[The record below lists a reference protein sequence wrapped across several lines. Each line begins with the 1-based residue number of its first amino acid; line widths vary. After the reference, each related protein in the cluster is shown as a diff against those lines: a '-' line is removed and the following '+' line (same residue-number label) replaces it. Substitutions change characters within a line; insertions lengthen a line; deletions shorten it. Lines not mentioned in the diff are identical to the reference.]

1 LAYIPDRLGCLYGTL
16 FSFSCGAER
25 SNELDGWLRVQGRS
39 CYRYMRGNCRQQLYR
54 RRVAVLCRR
63 PCMPAVRKV
72 SCFSGCLLYRVAVGE
87 ELVWAA
93 AAAGTAS
100 IIASTTLPACVCLL
114 VVSQLSAV
122 CPLRVAR
129 CLLCLSVVRSWI
141 ILRHVDSVFHCFPR
155 CPVICV
161 AGRQ

>member
-16 FSFSCGAER
+16 FSFSCAAER

-39 CYRYMRGNCRQQLYR
+39 RYRYMRGNCRQQLYR
-54 RRVAVLCRR
+54 
-63 PCMPAVRKV
+63 PT
-72 SCFSGCLLYRVAVGE
+72 SGCSVVPAAVY
-87 ELVWAA
+87 
-93 AAAGTAS
+93 AS
-100 IIASTTLPACVCLL
+100 STESILFFWLPPVPGRCGGGACVGCSSSWHGVHHRQYNTACVCLL

-122 CPLRVAR
+122 CPLRVVR